1 MELTIKKQE
10 KFSRLQLILRTLFGW
25 IYILIPHCVA
35 LIIFGIWSFIL
46 TFLAFWAILFTG
58 KYPKSW
64 FDYQVKMFGWNAR
77 LNASLFNLIDGYP
90 QIGVGG
96 SNPLIT
102 LNIPYPASLS
112 RLTLILRIIFGFFY
126 ILIPHGF
133 CLYFRMLWGYVIMF
147 LAWFVV
153 LFTGKFPDSFF
164 NYQVGSIRWSIRLSM
179 YMVFLTDTYPPFSGK

>member
-25 IYILIPHCVA
+25 IYIVIPHCVA